1 MIWRYAVIIVA
12 GYLLGNISM
21 GLIVSER
28 YHMDIREHGSG
39 NAGTTN
45 VLRTLGWLPSVLTL
59 VGDVLKSFFACLLG
73 KWLAGETGLLVGGFM
88 AVIGHNW
95 PAFSGFRGGKGMAA
109 SLGIIFALSWQMALG
124 FLGLEVLVA
133 ALTGYVSVASLTTA
147 AAFPIVMGI
156 VYRNSPNFW
165 MYLIFAILLAAA
177 AIFSHRTNIQRLL
190 QGKENRMDFK
200 KIKVKP
206 DDNDKTKG

>member
-1 MIWRYAVIIVA
+1 MVWRYAVIVVA

-73 KWLAGETGLLVGGFM
+73 KWLAGEPGLLVGGFM
-88 AVIGHNW
+88 AVVGHNW
-95 PAFSGFRGGKGMAA
+95 PVFNGFRGGKGMAA
-109 SLGIIFALSWQMALG
+109 SLGILFALSWPMALG
-124 FLGLEVLVA
+124 FLGLEILVA
-133 ALTGYVSVASLTTA
+133 GLTGYVSVASLVTSV
-147 AAFPIVMGI
+147 AFPIVMAI
-156 VYRNSPNFW
+156 LYRDSPDVW
-165 MYLIFAILLAAA
+165 MYVIYAVLLAAVT
-177 AIFSHRTNIQRLL
+177 IFSHRANIQRLMR
-190 QGKENRMDFK
+190 GTENRINLK

-206 DDNDKTKG
+206 DEKTKG

>member
-1 MIWRYAVIIVA
+1 MVWRYAVIVVA

-59 VGDVLKSFFACLLG
+59 VGDVLKSFLACMLG
-73 KWLAGETGLLVGGFM
+73 KWLAGAPGLLAGGFM
-88 AVIGHNW
+88 AVVGHNW

-147 AAFPIVMGI
+147 VAFPIVMGI
-156 VYRNSPNFW
+156 VYRNSPDFW
-165 MYLIFAILLAAA
+165 MYFIFAILLAAA
-177 AIFSHRTNIQRLL
+177 AIFSHRANIRRLSS
-190 QGKENRMDFK
+190 GTENRLNFK

-206 DDNDKTKG
+206 DDTTKG

>member
-1 MIWRYAVIIVA
+1 MVWRYAVIVVA

-59 VGDVLKSFFACLLG
+59 VGDVLKSFLACMLG
-73 KWLAGETGLLVGGFM
+73 KWLAGAPGLLAGGFM
-88 AVIGHNW
+88 AVVGHNW

-147 AAFPIVMGI
+147 VAFPIVMGF
-156 VYRNSPNFW
+156 VYRNSPDFW
-165 MYLIFAILLAAA
+165 MYLVFAILLAAA
-177 AIFSHRTNIQRLL
+177 AIFSHRANIKRLL
-190 QGKENRMDFK
+190 SGTENRLNFK

-206 DDNDKTKG
+206 EEKTKG

>member
-1 MIWRYAVIIVA
+1 MVWRYAVIVVA

-59 VGDVLKSFFACLLG
+59 VGDVLKSFLACMLG
-73 KWLAGETGLLVGGFM
+73 KWLAGAPGLLVGGFM
-88 AVIGHNW
+88 AVVGHNW

-147 AAFPIVMGI
+147 VAFPIVMGI
-156 VYRNSPNFW
+156 AYRNSPDFW
-165 MYLIFAILLAAA
+165 MYFIFATLLAAA
-177 AIFSHRTNIQRLL
+177 AIFSHRANIRRLL
-190 QGKENRMDFK
+190 SGTENRLNFK

-206 DDNDKTKG
+206 DEKTKG

>member
-1 MIWRYAVIIVA
+1 MVWRYAVIVVA

-59 VGDVLKSFFACLLG
+59 VGDVLKSFLACLLG
-73 KWLAGETGLLVGGFM
+73 KWLAGEPGLLVGGFM
-88 AVIGHNW
+88 AVVGHNW
-95 PAFSGFRGGKGMAA
+95 PVFSGFRGGKGMAA
-109 SLGIIFALSWQMALG
+109 SLGIIFALSWPMALG

-147 AAFPIVMGI
+147 EAFPIVMGI
-156 VYRNSPNFW
+156 AYRNSPDFW
-165 MYLIFAILLAAA
+165 MYFIFAVLLAAA
-177 AIFSHRTNIQRLL
+177 AIFSHRANIRRLSS
-190 QGKENRMDFK
+190 GTENRLNFK

-206 DDNDKTKG
+206 DDTTKG